1 VFDHADFR
9 FGLII
14 GAHWSCI
21 MNWYLFQLQPS
32 EDN

>member
-1 VFDHADFR
+1 
-9 FGLII
+9 
-14 GAHWSCI
+14 